1 MAVDWRACEDK
12 LHKASV
18 AAIKRFARNQS
29 EEPICFFAFDSEPRY
44 GYVLIAFDTLENN
57 IRSAKS
63 SEQFAL
69 ERRLKMLAGPDA
81 WQTAK
86 SFLSSPGLSAFN
98 TNTGD
103 FAFQGYSKV
112 KFPEWQELA
121 AKGEYPVGE
130 DWQDDYLESSARLV
144 FWRVTERLVA
154 EEAFQPLRISAPFM
168 VGYGIHDQEEVI
180 LRLLNW
186 PGSANDQLH

>member
-1 MAVDWRACEDK
+1 MAVDWGACEDK

-18 AAIKRFARNQS
+18 AAIKRLARNQS
-29 EEPICFFAFDSEPRY
+29 DQSICFFAFDSEPRY

-63 SEQFAL
+63 SEQFAI
-69 ERRLKMLAGPDA
+69 EGRLKMLSGADA

-86 SFLSSPGLSAFN
+86 YFLSSPVLMPFN
-98 TNTGD
+98 TNPGD

-121 AKGEYPVGE
+121 EKGGYPVGE
-130 DWQDDYLESSARLV
+130 DWHDDYLESSARLV
-144 FWRVTERLVA
+144 FWRVAERLVA
-154 EEAFQPLRISAPFM
+154 EQAFRDLRISSPFM
-168 VGYGIHDQEEVI
+168 IGYAIHDQGEVI

-186 PGSANDQLH
+186 PG